1 MRIVLVGAGVVGF
14 HLADQLSSGGHDIAV
29 VDNRPELIRQISDK
43 MDVLAIQGDAS
54 LPSVL
59 ERAGAVG
66 ADLVIAVTDR
76 DVTNLI
82 VSLIAR
88 RMGAK
93 KCIVR
98 VRNSEFAGEN
108 RFLKPEDVGADLVI
122 NTVNIT
128 ADRLERLVR
137 NPGATDVA
145 EFADGDLLLW
155 GFVVSEASPL
165 AGVKLKEL
173 RQRYGTIEALIVAI
187 YRTDGTLVIPTG
199 EDELLVG
206 DNIYVFIRRKAT
218 KEFRLLVHPEEE
230 RVDKVVI
237 SGATPIGVEVARRL
251 ESRVRKLILVEPD
264 QETAEAASQQLS
276 RAEIVCG
283 DVSDP
288 AFARDYG
295 LENADFF
302 LALTNDD
309 QTNLVHGLLAKNKEG
324 AKRSGVLAQQ
334 PHYLDVLRLLGADV
348 VVNPRLQT
356 VNEILTHIRRGR
368 ILHVTRIG
376 ETGAEA
382 REYLATPGCPIVGKP
397 LKSAGVPRGA
407 IVSAIIRGD
416 AFEIPRGE
424 SIVREGDH
432 VVILALPEAEG
443 KVDRLFSKR
452 KLFLR

>member
-14 HLADQLSSGGHDIAV
+14 HLAEHLSRGGHDISV
-29 VDNRPELIRQISDK
+29 VDNRPELIRQINDK
-43 MDVLAIQGDAS
+43 MDVLAILGDAS
-54 LPSVL
+54 IPSVL

-76 DVTNLI
+76 DTTNLL

-98 VRNSEFAGEN
+98 VRNSEFSGTN
-108 RFLKPEDVGADLVI
+108 RFVKPEDVGADLVI

-145 EFADGDLLLW
+145 EFADGDLFLW
-155 GFVVSEASPL
+155 GFNVSPASPL
-165 AGVKLKEL
+165 VGVKLKEL
-173 RQRYGTIEALIVAI
+173 RQRYGTLEALIVAI
-187 YRTDGTLVIPTG
+187 YRSDGSLVIPTG
-199 EDELLVG
+199 DDELLVG
-206 DNIYVFIRRKAT
+206 DNIYVFIRTKAT
-218 KEFRLLVHPEEE
+218 KAFRQLVHPEEE

-251 ESRVRKLILVEPD
+251 EGRVRKLILVDADREA
-264 QETAEAASQQLS
+264 AEAASEQVS
-276 RAEIVCG
+276 RVDIVCG

-288 AFARDYG
+288 TFAREYG

-334 PHYLDVLRLLGADV
+334 PHYLDVLRLLGADI

-382 REYLATPGCPIVGKP
+382 REYLATQGCPIVGKP
-397 LKSAGVPRGA
+397 LKSAGMPRGA

-416 AFEIPRGE
+416 TFEIPRGE
-424 SIVREGDH
+424 SIVQAGDH
-432 VVILALPEAEG
+432 VVILALPEAES
-443 KVDRLFSKR
+443 KVDRLFSR
-452 KLFLR
+452 SKLFHR